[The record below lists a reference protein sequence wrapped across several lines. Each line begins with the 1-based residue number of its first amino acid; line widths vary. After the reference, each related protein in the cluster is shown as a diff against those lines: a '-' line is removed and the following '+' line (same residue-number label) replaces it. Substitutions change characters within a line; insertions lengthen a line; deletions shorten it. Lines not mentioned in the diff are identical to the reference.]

1 MNYIVG
7 DIGNTCTKISILNHK
22 FKIKKSYN
30 IDTIKLLK
38 KKNADKFFKKILVKN
53 TKRKIQFTRVVHNI
67 YRLIKKY
74 IKKKKFRLFEVK
86 DLKIK
91 KILKVN
97 IKNFNQIGAD
107 RIANTLGSY
116 KNKNC

>member
-38 KKNADKFFKKILVKN
+38 KLRKLVLKLAFFKL
-53 TKRKIQFTRVVHNI
+53 
-67 YRLIKKY
+67 
-74 IKKKKFRLFEVK
+74 
-86 DLKIK
+86 
-91 KILKVN
+91 
-97 IKNFNQIGAD
+97 
-107 RIANTLGSY
+107 
-116 KNKNC
+116 